1 MVSIW
6 QMPLAHLGNI
16 QMKLSLEIVPLRGAA
31 RKASSQPHARGS
43 LSDEGDAP
51 LFTLGGCR
59 QKGMG
64 SRDASSTLR
73 SWLYFFFI
81 VVGILHPQAMLRG
94 WAPDTQ
100 RCTRLT
106 LSLKRFKV

>member
-6 QMPLAHLGNI
+6 QVPLAHLENI

-31 RKASSQPHARGS
+31 RKASSQPHTQGS
-43 LSDEGDAP
+43 LFDEGDAS
-51 LFTLGGCR
+51 LFTLGGCG
-59 QKGMG
+59 QKGTG

-81 VVGILHPQAMLRG
+81 VGILHPQAMLRG

>member
-6 QMPLAHLGNI
+6 QMPLAHRGNI

-31 RKASSQPHARGS
+31 RKALSQPQARGS

-51 LFTLGGCR
+51 LFTLRGCG

-64 SRDASSTLR
+64 SRDASSTLH

-81 VVGILHPQAMLRG
+81 VGILQPQAMLRG
-94 WAPDTQ
+94 WAPDTH
-100 RCTRLT
+100 RDVPD
-106 LSLKRFKV
+106 SPSV